1 MLSCFKVKQFSV
13 FKEVLKHIE
22 FYCLPF
28 TEMSLNLPKKD
39 FTGMK
44 ITIIKLVFYIVLE
57 C

>member
-13 FKEVLKHIE
+13 FKEVLKHTE

-44 ITIIKLVFYIVLE
+44 ITIIKLVFYIVLD